1 MVIDVTDATFEVE
14 VLNRSQSTP
23 VVIDLWAP
31 WCGPCKTL
39 GPILESVVGATQGE
53 VVLAKVDVD
62 QNPAI
67 AQAFR
72 AQSIP
77 AVFAMHKGQIVDGF
91 VGAQPTHM
99 VEEFVNRL
107 IPNESQ
113 TLIASL
119 IAQGDETSLR
129 QALELD
135 PAHHDAIVA
144 LSELLVQRG
153 DSEGALALLARIPE
167 TEHTRRVAA
176 AARLGV
182 VPTDDHDVTLTELLT
197 QVKTDEDA
205 RQKYLDILELMGPD
219 DPRTSTYR
227 RRLTA
232 VLF

>member
-1 MVIDVTDATFEVE
+1 MVIDVTDATFENE

-39 GPILESVVGATQGE
+39 GPILESVVGATEGA

-99 VEEFVNRL
+99 VQEFVNRL
-107 IPNESQ
+107 IPNESEI
-113 TLIASL
+113 LIASL
-119 IAQGDETSLR
+119 IARGDEVSLR

-144 LSELLVQRG
+144 LAELLVSQG

-176 AARLGV
+176 SARLGV
-182 VPTDDHDVTLTELLT
+182 VSTDDHDATLTELLS
-197 QVKTDEDA
+197 QVKNDEEA
-205 RQKYLDILELMGPD
+205 RQKYLDLLELMGPD
-219 DPRTSTYR
+219 DPRTSAYR